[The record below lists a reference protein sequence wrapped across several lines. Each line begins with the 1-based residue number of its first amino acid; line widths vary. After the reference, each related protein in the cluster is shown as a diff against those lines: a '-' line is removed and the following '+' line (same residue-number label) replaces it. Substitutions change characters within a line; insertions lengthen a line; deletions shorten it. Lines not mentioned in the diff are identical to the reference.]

1 MSDFRAF
8 IGKSMS
14 NFSKPWVEVLKIG
27 PIVDLPRHSAVPAS
41 WNNATFLTIV
51 SG

>member
-1 MSDFRAF
+1 
-8 IGKSMS
+8 MS
-14 NFSKPWVEVLKIG
+14 NFPELRVEVLENG
-27 PIVDLPRHSAVPAS
+27 PIVTLPRHSAVPAS